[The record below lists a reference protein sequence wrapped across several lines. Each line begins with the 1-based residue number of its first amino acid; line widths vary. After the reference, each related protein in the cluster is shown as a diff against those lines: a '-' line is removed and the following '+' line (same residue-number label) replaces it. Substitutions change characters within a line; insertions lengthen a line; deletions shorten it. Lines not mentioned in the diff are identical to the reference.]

1 MIRPKKLP
9 KDPNQR
15 AHEIGRLLTEGARPD
30 ELVTE
35 RSERMAEIGSKG
47 GKKGGKS
54 RANSLTAK
62 KRKQIAQ
69 RAADVRWAAKVNSA
83 QSRWERE
90 E

>member
-30 ELVTE
+30 EVITE

-47 GKKGGKS
+47 GRKGGKS
-54 RANSLTAK
+54 RASTLSPARRTEIAK
-62 KRKQIAQ
+62 KAA
-69 RAADVRWAAKVNSA
+69 RARWKG
-83 QSRWERE
+83 
-90 E
+90 